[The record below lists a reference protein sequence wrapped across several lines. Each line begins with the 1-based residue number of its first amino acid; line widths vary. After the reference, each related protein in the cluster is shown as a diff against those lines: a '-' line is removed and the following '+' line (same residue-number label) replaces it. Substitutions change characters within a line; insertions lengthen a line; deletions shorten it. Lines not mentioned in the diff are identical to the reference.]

1 MKVRSKSA
9 LAYIMRNFGKLIYV
23 ALPVAVLMAF
33 FANPTREIE
42 FLHKLIAGELTF
54 GNIFVLF
61 NTAYTVLRFGK
72 FWWVNII
79 TFVVLAF
86 TVSML
91 IVKISRHMRIGVM
104 PVLPVK
110 KSFGMFA
117 NTFLTLLCY
126 FCISEI
132 AMLLSVGVM
141 YVIRAVNN
149 VIAISVVGV
158 AIAVLVRTVIT
169 WIFMLLILAL
179 PLKYSENYHLN
190 VGLSYS
196 VRVMTKLPKQVWGI
210 TLAYALGRYV
220 IMLCAYFLRA
230 FYLDIVLYALCYL
243 FIILFLPAY
252 AYKVYYEVV
261 GGERRDTTG
270 TLFD

>member
-9 LAYIMRNFGKLIYV
+9 SSYIMRNFGNLIYV
-23 ALPVAVLMAF
+23 ALPIAVLLAF
-33 FANPTREIE
+33 FANPTKEIE
-42 FLHKLIAGELTF
+42 FLHTLIAGELTF
-54 GNIFVLF
+54 ANVFVLF
-61 NTAYTVLRFGK
+61 NKAYTVLRFGE

-79 TFVVLAF
+79 AFLVLAL

-104 PVLPVK
+104 PALPFK
-110 KSFGMFA
+110 KAFGIFTS
-117 NTFLTLLCY
+117 TFVTLLCY
-126 FCISEI
+126 FCVSEI

-141 YVIRAVNN
+141 YIIRAVDN

-158 AIAVLVRTVIT
+158 AIAVLVRTVIA

-179 PLKYSENYHLN
+179 PLKYSENYPLN

-196 VRVMTKLPKQVWGI
+196 VRVMTKLPRQVWCI

-220 IMLCAYFLRA
+220 IMLCAYFLSPY
-230 FYLDIVLYALCYL
+230 YLDIVLYALCYL
-243 FIILFLPAY
+243 FIVLFLPAY
-252 AYKVYYEVV
+252 AYKVYYDVV
-261 GGERRDTTG
+261 GGERRD
-270 TLFD
+270 LSDAVFD